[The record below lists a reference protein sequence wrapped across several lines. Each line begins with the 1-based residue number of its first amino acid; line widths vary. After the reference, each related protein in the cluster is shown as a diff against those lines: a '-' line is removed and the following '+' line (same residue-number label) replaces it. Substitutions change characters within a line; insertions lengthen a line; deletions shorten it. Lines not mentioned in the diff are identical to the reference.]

1 MLVCYVRELKE
12 GFVEYVEEVVKIMV
26 LLFKFYFY
34 DGMKMIF
41 CWFIIFVD
49 GLVVWSLNWYLNVFY
64 EIMSFFFL
72 DIRIVVLESLF
83 YLIEC
88 VKIRGD

>member
-1 MLVCYVRELKE
+1 ME
-12 GFVEYVEEVVKIMV
+12 
-26 LLFKFYFY
+26 
-34 DGMKMIF
+34 
-41 CWFIIFVD
+41 WFIIFVD

-64 EIMSFFFL
+64 EIMNFFFL